1 LPYDRLNEDFISII
15 SLVNPLYYRIYVIF
29 DLFNFHLMLI
39 GNIFKRF
46 AQFVLVIAPLF
57 SLFAQNGTIR
67 GFVYD
72 KANGE
77 PIIFTNVVLKG
88 TTIGASTDVNGYYQ
102 ITKVPPGDYSL
113 VVTYLGFDT
122 LKADVSV
129 RAGEIVNKKLYM
141 TKSAIALKMFDVSA
155 EKQEQQTEVRT
166 SVVSITPKE
175 IKQIPSVGGE
185 SDLAQYLQV
194 LPGVVF
200 TGDQGGQLYIRGGAP
215 VQNKVLLDGMVV
227 YNPFHSIGLF
237 SVFDTDI
244 IRNADIYTGGFGAE
258 YGGRISSIMDIKTRD
273 GNKNGLAGKV
283 SASTFGTK
291 ALLEG
296 PIVKK
301 KEDSDGSTSFVLS
314 AKNSYLDRSS
324 RLLYSY
330 ADTAGFPFS
339 FQDYYGKVSMNSDN
353 GSKVNF
359 FGFNFN
365 DRVRYQGVADIGWNS
380 YGAGSSFVLVPEG
393 TPMLVEGNFAYSSYK
408 ISMQES
414 ELRPRSSKINGF
426 NFGMVMTYFD
436 GDNELKYGFDGT
448 GFSTDFNYFNSVNR
462 RIQQE
467 SHTTEFGGFVKYK
480 MIYGNLVLDPSFR
493 AQYYASLSQFSPEP
507 RLGLKYNITDNL
519 RFKASGGLYSQN
531 LISAVSDRDVVN
543 LFYGFLAGSDNIP
556 STFTDINGNT
566 RDVRHN
572 LQKSNHIIAGI
583 EIDITRFI
591 NLNIEVYNKQFTQL
605 TNINR
610 DKIFD
615 DDQST
620 FRVPDNLK
628 KDFIIETGNAKGIDF
643 SLKYDIKKFYVWA
656 VYSMAWVDRWDGVR
670 HYYPIFDRRHN
681 MNFITSYT
689 FGKNLDWEFDARWN
703 FGSGFPFTPTQGF
716 YENIIF
722 QNGAQTN
729 YTTANGEL
737 GIIYGDF
744 NTKRLPSF
752 HRLDVTLKKK
762 FEISQRSTLET
773 VASITNVYNRENI
786 FYFDRV
792 RYRQVN
798 QLPILPSVGMSLTF

>member
-1 LPYDRLNEDFISII
+1 MQFRN
-15 SLVNPLYYRIYVIF
+15 IY
-29 DLFNFHLMLI
+29 
-39 GNIFKRF
+39 KRF
-46 AQFVLVIAPLF
+46 LQLIIILAPLF
-57 SLFAQNGTIR
+57 TVFAQNATIR
-67 GFVYD
+67 GFVYE
-72 KANGE
+72 KGSGE
-77 PIIFTNVVLKG
+77 PIIFTNVILKG
-88 TTIGASTDVNGYYQ
+88 TSIGASTDVNGYYQ
-102 ITKVPPGDYSL
+102 ITKVPPGTYNM
-113 VVTYLGFDT
+113 VITYLGYDT
-122 LKADVSV
+122 LREQVTVKAGD
-129 RAGEIVNKKLYM
+129 ILNKKLYM
-141 TKSAIALKMFDVSA
+141 TKSAIALKAFDVSA
-155 EKQEQQTEVRT
+155 EKQEQKTEVRT

-175 IKQIPSVGGE
+175 IKQIPTIGGE

-258 YGGRISSIMDIKTRD
+258 YGGRISSVMDIKTRD
-273 GNKNGLAGKV
+273 GNKKDLSGKV
-283 SASTFGTK
+283 GVTTFGTK

-296 PIVKK
+296 PIMKK
-301 KEDSDGSTSFVLS
+301 KEGADGSSSFILS

-324 RLLYSY
+324 RLFYSY

-339 FQDYYGKVSMNSDN
+339 FHDYYGKVSLNAAN

-359 FGFNFN
+359 FGFSFN
-365 DRVRYQGVADIGWNS
+365 DRVRYQGIADIGWNS

-408 ISMQES
+408 IGMS
-414 ELRPRSSKINGF
+414 EADISPRTSQINGF
-426 NFGMVMTYFD
+426 NFALVMTYFD
-436 GDNELKYGFDGT
+436 GDNEIKYGFDAT

-467 SHTTEFGGFVKYK
+467 DHTTEFGAFVKYK
-480 MIYGNLVLDPSFR
+480 MVYGKLILDPSLR
-493 AQYYASLSQFSPEP
+493 AQYYASLSEFSPEP

-543 LFYGFLAGSDNIP
+543 LFYGFLAGSENIP
-556 STFTDINGNT
+556 KNFTDENGE
-566 RDVRHN
+566 RREVRHK
-572 LQKSNHIIAGI
+572 LQKSNHLIAGF
-583 EIDITRFI
+583 ELDITRNI
-591 NLNIEVYNKQFTQL
+591 NLNVEVYNKRFTQL

-610 DKIFD
+610 DKIYE
-615 DDQST
+615 DDQSAA
-620 FRVPDNLK
+620 RIPDQLK
-628 KDFIIETGNAKGIDF
+628 KDFIVETGDAKGIDF

-656 VYSMAWVDRWDGVR
+656 VYSMAWVDRWDGIR
-670 HYYPIFDRRHN
+670 KYYPIFDRRHN
-681 MNFITSYT
+681 VNFITSYT

-716 YENIIF
+716 YENLTF
-722 QNGAQTN
+722 QNGVQTN
-729 YTTANGEL
+729 YNTANGTM
-737 GIIYGDF
+737 GIIYGEF
-744 NTKRLPSF
+744 NTQRLPSF
-752 HRLDVTLKKK
+752 HRLDLTLKKK
-762 FEISQRSTLET
+762 FQISEKSTLET
-773 VASITNVYNRENI
+773 VASVTNAYNRQNI

-792 RYRQVN
+792 RYKQVN
-798 QLPILPSVGMSLTF
+798 QLPILPSIGMSLTF